1 MKVNIK
7 KTLLSI
13 CALALMTSVLS
24 CQPTNETTSYTQWER
39 KSAPAV
45 ILGRYVDWK
54 AGDNPFPPGFWGNRE
69 SLKGNGC
76 EITKDSI
83 NGTFTIT
90 YDICYPLQHQC
101 MNGLKIMLFPGDTV
115 RLDYNR
121 SAFAAYEAYNRET
134 PRDSITTEKL
144 QELWKKA
151 VHMEG
156 ASFEMPLPIHM
167 KGMKLGVSREY
178 ALAHFKDT
186 YEEWCEVCWDEF
198 QDVVK
203 QLDSLELSPQERE
216 YLRMD
221 IEQDYL
227 HKLKDF
233 AFVKRCSRLVTD
245 KDSLEMFEQQ
255 MTFKDPHASEL
266 IYYRST
272 LGFFACLSN
281 LFDQGRR
288 YIQANGLEDSP
299 LGRWFKELDEA
310 KAVMD
315 SVKAYLPISENVLNA
330 LSPEFQVQIREVQEQ
345 MEKELADSKGTR
357 KDLPEGKPEE
367 WLSKIVAEH
376 KGRIVFV
383 DFWATWCGP
392 CRKGMKEME
401 SVKENLKEKGV
412 DFIYITDTSSD
423 SNEWLTYVAQ
433 HEGTHYIVPEDKKQA
448 MQIPDYEDAI
458 PHYLIYDRNGKFIK
472 AIVGWPGVE
481 KMMQELSTV
490 Q

>member
-1 MKVNIK
+1 MK
-7 KTLLSI
+7 KTLFSI
-13 CALALMTSVLS
+13 CTLALMVSVLS
-24 CQPTNETTSYTQWER
+24 FQQTKESNETDELLWER

-54 AGDNPFPPGFWGNRE
+54 AGDNPFPPGFWGNHE

-83 NGTFTIT
+83 NGTFSIT

-115 RLDYNR
+115 RLDYSR
-121 SAFAAYEAYNRET
+121 SAFAAYEAYRRET
-134 PRDSITTEKL
+134 PHDSITTEKL
-144 QELWKKA
+144 RELWNKA
-151 VHMEG
+151 VHIEG
-156 ASFEMPLPIHM
+156 ASFEMPLPVHM

-178 ALAHFKDT
+178 ALEHFEDT
-186 YEEWCEVCWDEF
+186 YEEWVEVCWGEF

-203 QLDSLELSPQERE
+203 QLDSLVLTPRERE

-227 HKLKDF
+227 HKLRDF

-245 KDSLEMFEQQ
+245 KDSLAMYEEQ
-255 MTFKDPHASEL
+255 MTFKDPHAPEL
-266 IYYRST
+266 TYYRST
-272 LGFFACLSN
+272 LGFFACMKN
-281 LFDQGRR
+281 LFGEGRE

-315 SVKAYLPISENVLNA
+315 SVKAYQPISESTLNA
-330 LSPEFQVQIREVQEQ
+330 LSPEFQVQIREVQEEI
-345 MEKELADSKGTR
+345 EKELAGSKGIR
-357 KDLPEGKPEE
+357 KDLPEGEPQE
-367 WLSKIVAEH
+367 WLPKIVAEH

-392 CRKGMKEME
+392 CRKGMEEMK
-401 SVKENLKEKGV
+401 SVKDSLKEKGV
-412 DFIYITDTSSD
+412 DFVYITDTSSD
-423 SNEWLTYVAQ
+423 TNEWKEYITQ
-433 HEGTHYIVPEDKKQA
+433 HEGVHYIVPKDKKDA
-448 MQIPDYEDAI
+448 MQIPDYENAI
-458 PHYLIYDRNGKFIK
+458 PHYLIYDREGKFVK
-472 AIVGWPGVE
+472 AISGWHGVE
-481 KMMQELSTV
+481 KMMQELSEV